1 MGKGITHNVEQRA
14 FLETIKEK
22 IATTFDAADGTLLKL
37 VRIQQ
42 ADTTAA
48 RLGMESAL
56 TAFLNEMYETTEYM
70 QQMADTVRQNIYE
83 ASALMGAKEAT
94 AFEFQVQK

>member
-1 MGKGITHNVEQRA
+1 
-14 FLETIKEK
+14 
-22 IATTFDAADGTLLKL
+22 LLKL

-56 TAFLNEMYETTEYM
+56 TSFLNEMYETTEYM
-70 QQMADTVRQNIYE
+70 QGIASDIRTQIYE

-94 AFEFQVQK
+94 EFEFQVQK

>member
-1 MGKGITHNVEQRA
+1 
-14 FLETIKEK
+14 
-22 IATTFDAADGTLLKL
+22 LLKL

-56 TAFLNEMYETTEYM
+56 TSFLNEMYETTEYM
-70 QQMADTVRQNIYE
+70 QGIASDIRAQIYE

-94 AFEFQVQK
+94 EFEFQVQK